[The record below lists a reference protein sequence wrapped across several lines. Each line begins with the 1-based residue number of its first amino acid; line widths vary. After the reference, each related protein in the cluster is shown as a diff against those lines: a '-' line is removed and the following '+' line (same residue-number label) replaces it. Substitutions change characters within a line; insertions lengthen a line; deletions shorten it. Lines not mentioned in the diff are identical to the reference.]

1 MRKKKN
7 NNDIYTYNKND
18 IVIFSDKNYKNR
30 RRNTNSKIELNDNA
44 SQKNGISNITNSTE
58 KRFIKIRRTNPIT
71 NL

>member
-18 IVIFSDKNYKNR
+18 IVIFIDKNYKNR
-30 RRNTNSKIELNDNA
+30 RTNTNSKIELNDNA

-58 KRFIKIRRTNPIT
+58 KRFIKIRRINPIM

>member
-7 NNDIYTYNKND
+7 NNDIYTYIKND

-58 KRFIKIRRTNPIT
+58 KRFIKIRRINPIM

>member
-58 KRFIKIRRTNPIT
+58 KRFIKIRRINPIM

>member
-7 NNDIYTYNKND
+7 NNDIYTLNKND

-30 RRNTNSKIELNDNA
+30 RNSNSKIELNDNA

-58 KRFIKIRRTNPIT
+58 KRFIKIRRINPIM